1 MKLFKVG
8 GEESSRNIAKER
20 LKLMLVQDRIEVS
33 PGFME
38 ELREALLAS
47 LGKFL
52 EVDKEGTKLSLE
64 LGEKHRQLIATVPIK
79 RVKRKLENG

>member
-1 MKLFKVG
+1 MKLFKMG
-8 GEESSRNIAKER
+8 GAESSRNIAKER
-20 LKLMLVQDRIEVS
+20 LKLMLIQDRIEVS

-64 LGEKHRQLIATVPIK
+64 LGEKHRQLTATFPIK
-79 RVKRKLENG
+79 GVKRKPENG